1 LRQLEHEHVYLQLQA
16 AAEGLGV
23 ALASLPLIEG
33 DVAAGRL
40 VCPIAAPQWH
50 AGSYELV
57 TNEDRFGNQVV
68 RVFRNWIKSMA
79 RAAGQPG
86 VQRQLP

>member
-1 LRQLEHEHVYLQLQA
+1 
-16 AAEGLGV
+16 V

-50 AGSYELV
+50 AGHYELV
-57 TNEDRFGNQVV
+57 TNEERIGTPVV
-68 RVFRNWIKSMA
+68 RAFRNWIKSMA
-79 RAAGQPG
+79 RAAGQSG
-86 VQRQLP
+86 VQRPLP